1 MPGRLS
7 IYDDVSFKEDIFSTF
22 GTFQDDI
29 QVLYKRYNIAPT
41 INVPIFTN
49 TKVYTYAH
57 FGLIPS
63 WAHDRSSININAR
76 SETVFEKH
84 SFRESYKQRRC
95 IIPVNGYFEWEKD
108 DQTKQS
114 TPYII
119 QSNTHNYFA
128 FAGIYEY
135 WYDNNI
141 GQTILSCALLTTQ
154 PNEKVEAIHDR
165 MPVILEQ
172 KDWKTWLDLNSS
184 YEELNK
190 LYTPISNDMVKITEV
205 NDLVNSVKNDSL
217 ECIQKSTKIKLV
229 QNTLF

>member
-7 IYDDVSFKEDIFSTF
+7 IYDDISFKEDIFRTF
-22 GTFQDDI
+22 GNFKDDI
-29 QVLYKRYNIAPT
+29 HVLYKRYNIAPT

-63 WAHDRSSININAR
+63 WANDRSSININAR
-76 SETVFEKH
+76 SETVFEKN

-95 IIPVNGYFEWEKD
+95 IIPVNGYFEWVKD
-108 DQTKQS
+108 EQTKLS

-119 QSNTHNYFA
+119 TSNTHKYFA

-135 WYDNNI
+135 WYDNTI

-154 PNEKVEAIHDR
+154 PNKKIEAIHDR

-172 KDWKTWLDLNSS
+172 KDWNTWLDLNSS

-190 LYTPISNDMVKITEV
+190 LYTPISNDMVNITEV
-205 NDLVNSVKNDSL
+205 NDLVNSVKNNSI
-217 ECIQKSTKIKLV
+217 ECIQKSTKVKLV

>member
-7 IYDDVSFKEDIFSTF
+7 IYNDISFKEDIFKSF
-22 GTFQDDI
+22 GNFQDDV

-49 TKVYTYAH
+49 TKKYTYAH

-63 WAHDRSSININAR
+63 WAKDRSSININAR
-76 SETVFEKH
+76 SETVFEKN

-95 IIPVNGYFEWEKD
+95 LIPINGYFEWEKD
-108 DQTKQS
+108 EQTKNS
-114 TPYII
+114 TPHII
-119 QSNTHNYFA
+119 KSTTHNYFA

-135 WYDNNI
+135 WYDNKI
-141 GQTILSCALLTTQ
+141 GQTILSCALLTTE
-154 PNEKVEAIHDR
+154 PNKKIETIHDR

-172 KDWKTWLDLNSS
+172 KDWNTWLDLNSS

-190 LYTPISNDMVKITEV
+190 LYTPISSDNVNITEV
-205 NDLVNSVKNDSL
+205 NELVNSVKNDSI
-217 ECIQKSTKIKLV
+217 ECIQKSTKIKLI
-229 QNTLF
+229 QDTLF